1 MNINKVLLVVTA
13 LLWTA
18 AMQAQDKIVYPE
30 ITATV
35 RPKKRK
41 QPDNRENG
49 FSWICLEPTWK
60 RRVLNLII
68 AALIFRASPDS
79 PWARR

>member
-30 ITATV
+30 ITYAGT
-35 RPKKRK
+35 P
-41 QPDNRENG
+41 
-49 FSWICLEPTWK
+49 
-60 RRVLNLII
+60 
-68 AALIFRASPDS
+68 
-79 PWARR
+79 AR